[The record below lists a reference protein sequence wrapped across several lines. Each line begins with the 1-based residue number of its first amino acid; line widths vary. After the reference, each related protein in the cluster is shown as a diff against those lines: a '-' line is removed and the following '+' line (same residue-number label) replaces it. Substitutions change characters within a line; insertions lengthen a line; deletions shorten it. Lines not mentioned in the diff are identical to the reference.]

1 MCLQWSSPNRR
12 RAAEVF
18 WLETSLTL
26 QRQLRVGNRM
36 SDRNAMGL
44 RVLDTNVHSFTK
56 SAFVCEGL

>member
-1 MCLQWSSPNRR
+1 MR

-26 QRQLRVGNRM
+26 QRQLRVGHRM

-44 RVLDTNVHSFTK
+44 RVLDTNVHSFTR
-56 SAFVCEGL
+56 SAFVCESL